1 MCAIAIEQ
9 KQYKTYILT
18 NPQAQS
24 RLEVV
29 PERGAIITHWSLQ
42 QQDILYLDSDRFAD
56 PNLSVRGGIP
66 ILFPICGNLPNNT
79 YTHQGQSYQLKQH
92 GFARDLPWQVIQSS
106 EANHNSE
113 SLTLVLNSDDQ
124 TRAVYPFDFELA
136 FTYKLIG
143 NALEIHQRYTNR
155 SDEPMPFSTGL
166 HPYFVTSDKTQLEFE
181 ISASEYQDQITKAV
195 HPFLDTFDLS
205 RDELDLAFTQVAEPC
220 ASITDQ
226 GRGFK
231 ISLSYSDL
239 YSTLVFWTVKG
250 KDFYC
255 LEPWTAPRNA
265 LNTGEQLT
273 ELAPGESLETF
284 FTLEVTFL

>member
-18 NPQAQS
+18 NPQSQS

-42 QQDILYLDSDRFAD
+42 QQDILYLDNDRFAD

-79 YTHQGQSYQLKQH
+79 YQYQGQSYPLKQH
-92 GFARDLPWQVIQSS
+92 GFARDLPWQVTPAS
-106 EANHNSE
+106 EANNNSE
-113 SLTLVLNSDDQ
+113 SLTLVLNSNDQ

-143 NALEIHQRYTNR
+143 NALEIHQRYTNHA
-155 SDEPMPFSTGL
+155 DEPMPFSTGL
-166 HPYFVTSDKTQLEFE
+166 HPYFATSDKTQLEFD
-181 ISASEYQDQITKAV
+181 IAASEYQDQITKAV
-195 HPFLDTFDLS
+195 HPFTGTFDLS
-205 RDELDLAFTQVAEPC
+205 CDELDLAFTKVAEPC
-220 ASITDQ
+220 ASIIDQ

-239 YSTLVFWTVKG
+239 YSTLVFWTIKG

-255 LEPWTAPRNA
+255 LEPWSAPRNS
-265 LNTGEQLT
+265 LNTGEHLT
-273 ELAPGESLETF
+273 ELAPGESLETSV
-284 FTLEVTFL
+284 TLEVTFL